1 MLSNPNINEIMP
13 KVGNRYES
21 AIALAKRA
29 RKIAKNRLEEE
40 TEYKVRS
47 IRPCGRY
54 IFSQLDIKDY
64 CFPGYY
70 CRANELQEAQVSCVV
85 NCDRDILVKLLAEY
99 REPDDW
105 KNKICSFIKAKFG
118 GKKYDRSF

>member
-1 MLSNPNINEIMP
+1 MSYRFKDFLVNNCTEDEYIQKKYASNYLLD
-13 KVGNRYES
+13 K
-21 AIALAKRA
+21 
-29 RKIAKNRLEEE
+29 EE

-70 CRANELQEAQVSCVV
+70 CRANELQEAQVTC
-85 NCDRDILVKLLAEY
+85 
-99 REPDDW
+99 
-105 KNKICSFIKAKFG
+105 
-118 GKKYDRSF
+118 